1 MGSLRVLTR
10 LYPPLA
16 DLCWSMLVQAAV
28 LRQIY
33 LQEGSAALWRGLRA
47 RVLFHAPAAA
57 ICWGT
62 YETAKRLLL

>member
-1 MGSLRVLTR
+1 MRAQTWLEQ
-10 LYPPLA
+10 PLA
-16 DLCWSMLVQAAV
+16 DSCWSFLMQAAV